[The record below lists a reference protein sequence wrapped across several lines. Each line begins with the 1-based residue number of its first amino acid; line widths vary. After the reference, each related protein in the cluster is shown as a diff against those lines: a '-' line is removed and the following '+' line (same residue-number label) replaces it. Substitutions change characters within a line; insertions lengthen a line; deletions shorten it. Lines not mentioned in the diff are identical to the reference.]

1 MEGGEQ
7 ELFADVNLGWGRN
20 FGAEEQWQMSEVS
33 EVWRSKRIITISR
46 TDDDFIWMR
55 VSVWYLQP
63 LNTADFLKKV
73 NKILS

>member
-1 MEGGEQ
+1 M
-7 ELFADVNLGWGRN
+7 NLGWGRN

-33 EVWRSKRIITISR
+33 EECRCKRIITSGR
-46 TDDDFIWMR
+46 TDDDFIWIR

-63 LNTADFLKKV
+63 LNTAGFLKKV